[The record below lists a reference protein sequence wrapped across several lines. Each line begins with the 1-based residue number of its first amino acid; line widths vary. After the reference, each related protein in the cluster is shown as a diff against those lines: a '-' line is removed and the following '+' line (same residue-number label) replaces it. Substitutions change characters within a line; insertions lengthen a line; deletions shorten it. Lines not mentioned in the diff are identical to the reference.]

1 MEPLKDLQDKIFFLK
16 VSIRVTDVLQGE
28 EKERSTKYFFE
39 ETWSKLPLL
48 GESI

>member
-1 MEPLKDLQDKIFFLK
+1 MEPLKDKNFFLK
-16 VSIRVTDVLQGE
+16 VSIRVIDVLQGE

>member
-1 MEPLKDLQDKIFFLK
+1 MEPLKDKNFFLK
-16 VSIRVTDVLQGE
+16 VSICVIDVLQGE